1 MLRVVGHITQDH
13 DPGFV
18 ALACVVCLLATQA
31 GIRLAAPAAD
41 EQGARRSVTIRLVAA
56 WATFAVGFW
65 TSMFTWQTAFR
76 PDLHTGFDTAACL
89 VSLLM
94 AMVPAAILVV
104 LAANGSM
111 ASTIGAHWPAS
122 AAASG
127 LFAAGLLAL
136 QCSSRLTL
144 MPLVVA
150 QEPFMLLKA
159 LGLAMVLALGGLH
172 MMGQARHLPATLLLG
187 ASALFMHLGASGAL
201 MLPPPIGFETEAPW
215 PLPTMLGAS
224 TLIVVWFWFGAVR
237 LDQRIADR
245 AAKETRRLKLLADSC
260 FEGLVFE
267 HGGVITD
274 ANDAMLKLTG
284 HDRQHLI
291 GAHLPVVIKGVSLR
305 SAPGQPTE
313 QELVQSD
320 GSVRPVE
327 VLWRN
332 GPEPGCHVIAVRD
345 LTREKSAQAQL
356 LRLANFDPLTG
367 LPNRDQFER
376 TLHQMLAVTGGADPF
391 ALLYLDLDRFE
402 GVYEN
407 FGARASDQ
415 TLVQVARRLVALV
428 GTPILLARV
437 GRDEFAVL
445 FKLADSGV
453 SAQVLA
459 SRALQD
465 MCRPFEVD
473 DQAITITA
481 SAGVALYP
489 DHGTA
494 AEVLVRHA
502 ATALRRA
509 KREGRGTW
517 RLFEAEFG
525 RRQHEQQTLEKDLA
539 TALAD
544 GQLSLHYQTFFDSET
559 LEPAGCE
566 ALLRWTHPVRG
577 RISPAEF
584 IPLAENN
591 GLIVPIGKWVLATAC
606 ADAASWDRPVTVAVN
621 VSPAQFAEPGLVTD
635 VAAVLAKTGL
645 PPDRLE
651 LEITETALMTDT
663 RNALRLL
670 SDLKSLG
677 VRIAMDDFGT
687 GHSSLGNLR
696 KFPFD
701 KIKID
706 RSFISDGEDEPGAEA
721 IVQTIIAMG
730 HSLGLTITAEGVET
744 PRQLAMLRSNGCT
757 FVQGF
762 LLARPI
768 PPEQLRLNENRSGW
782 LQPAS
787 HAPVV
792 VAPPTPMR
800 LVSVADMA

>member
-1 MLRVVGHITQDH
+1 
-13 DPGFV
+13 
-18 ALACVVCLLATQA
+18 
-31 GIRLAAPAAD
+31 
-41 EQGARRSVTIRLVAA
+41 
-56 WATFAVGFW
+56 
-65 TSMFTWQTAFR
+65 MFTWQAAFR
-76 PDLHTGFDTAACL
+76 PDLHAGFDMAACF
-89 VSLLM
+89 VSVLM
-94 AMVPAAILVV
+94 AVVPAGVLVA
-104 LAANGSM
+104 LAARRSI
-111 ASTIGAHWPAS
+111 ASSIGANWPAC

-127 LFAAGLLAL
+127 LLVAGLLGL

-144 MPLVVA
+144 MPLSVP
-150 QEPFMLLKA
+150 QEPVMLLKA
-159 LGLAMVLALGGLH
+159 AGLALLLAMGGLH
-172 MMGQARHLPATLLLG
+172 MINQARHFAATLLLG
-187 ASALFMHLGASGAL
+187 AAALILHLGVAGAL
-201 MLPPPIGFETEAPW
+201 LLPPPIGFETDTPW
-215 PLPTMLGAS
+215 PLPTLLGIS
-224 TLIVVWFWFGAVR
+224 TLMVVWFWFGAFR
-237 LDQRIADR
+237 LDQRMTGR
-245 AAKETRRLKLLADSC
+245 AAKEARRLKLLSDSC

-284 HDRQHLI
+284 RDRQHLI
-291 GAHLPVVIKGVSLR
+291 GAHLPTVIKGVSLR

-332 GPEPGCHVIAVRD
+332 GPDSGCHVIAVRD
-345 LTREKSAQAQL
+345 LTREKTALAQL
-356 LRLANFDPLTG
+356 QRMASFDPLTG
-367 LPNRDQFER
+367 LANRDQFER
-376 TLHQMLAVTGGADPF
+376 VLQQLLATPSGPEPF
-391 ALLYLDLDRFE
+391 ALLYVDLDRFE

-415 TLVQVARRLVALV
+415 TLIQASRRLGVLA
-428 GTPILLARV
+428 GNPILLSRI

-445 FKLADSGV
+445 FKLTDNGV
-453 SAQVLA
+453 LAQVLA
-459 SRALQD
+459 SRVLQD

-473 DQAITITA
+473 DQAITLTA
-481 SAGVALYP
+481 SAGLALYP
-489 DHGTA
+489 DHGTTPEA
-494 AEVLVRHA
+494 LVRNA

-517 RLFEAEFG
+517 RMFEAEFG
-525 RRQHEQQTLEKDLA
+525 RRQHEQRTLEKDLA

-544 GQLSLHYQTFFDSET
+544 GQLSLHYQTFFSSET

-566 ALLRWTHPVRG
+566 ALLRWTHPIRG

-606 ADAASWDRPVTVAVN
+606 AEAVSWDRPVTVAVN
-621 VSPAQFAEPGLVTD
+621 VSPAQFAEPGLVND
-635 VAAVLAKTGL
+635 VAMVLAKSGL

-670 SDLKSLG
+670 SDLKALG

-768 PPEQLRLNENRSGW
+768 PAEQLRLNESRNGW
-782 LQPAS
+782 LQPQS
-787 HAPVV
+787 HAPMV
-792 VAPPTPMR
+792 VAPPVRR
-800 LVSVADMA
+800 LSVADMA

>member
-1 MLRVVGHITQDH
+1 MLRVIGHITQDH

-18 ALACVVCLLATQA
+18 ALACVVCLVAIQA
-31 GIRLAAPAAD
+31 GIRLAAPGPD
-41 EQGARRSVTIRLVAA
+41 EQTVPRGVTARLAAA
-56 WATFAVGFW
+56 WATFAAGFW
-65 TSMFTWQTAFR
+65 TAMFTWQAAFR
-76 PDLHTGFDTAACL
+76 PDLHAGFDGTACL
-89 VSLLM
+89 VSILM
-94 AMVPAAILVV
+94 ATVPAAILVA
-104 LAANGSM
+104 LAARGPMARSM
-111 ASTIGAHWPAS
+111 SAHWLAS
-122 AAASG
+122 VGAAG
-127 LFAAGLLAL
+127 LFTAGLLAL
-136 QCSSRLTL
+136 QCSSRMTL
-144 MPLVVA
+144 MSLTIPQDPLLLVKGTVA
-150 QEPFMLLKA
+150 ATL
-159 LGLAMVLALGGLH
+159 LAMGGLH
-172 MMGQARHLPATLLLG
+172 MTGQGRHLSGSLMLG
-187 ASALFMHLGASGAL
+187 TAAFVMHFCASGSL
-201 MLPPPIGFETEAPW
+201 LLPPPIGFETETPW
-215 PLPTMLGAS
+215 PLPTLLGIS
-224 TLIVVWFWFGAVR
+224 TLMVVWFWFGAFR
-237 LDQRIADR
+237 LDQRMAER
-245 AAKETRRLKLLADSC
+245 SVRETRRLKLLSDSC

-284 HDRQHLI
+284 RDRQHLI
-291 GAHLPVVIKGVSLR
+291 GAHLPAVIKGVSLR

-332 GPEPGCHVIAVRD
+332 GPDSGCHVIAVRD
-345 LTREKSAQAQL
+345 LTREKTALAQL
-356 LRLANFDPLTG
+356 QRMASFDPLTG

-376 TLHQMLAVTGGADPF
+376 VLQQLLATPGGPEPF
-391 ALLYLDLDRFE
+391 ALLYVDLDRFE

-415 TLVQVARRLVALV
+415 TLVQVSRRLGALA
-428 GTPILLARV
+428 GNPILLARI

-445 FKLADSGV
+445 IKLADGGV
-453 SAQVLA
+453 PAQVLA

-473 DQAITITA
+473 DQAITLTA
-481 SAGVALYP
+481 SAGLALYP
-489 DHGTA
+489 DHGSQP
-494 AEVLVRHA
+494 EVLVRNA

-517 RLFEAEFG
+517 RMFEAEFG

-544 GQLSLHYQTFFDSET
+544 GQLSLHYQTFFSSET

-566 ALLRWTHPVRG
+566 ALLRWTHPIRG

-606 ADAASWDRPVTVAVN
+606 AEAVSWDRPVTVAVN
-621 VSPAQFAEPGLVTD
+621 VSPAQFAEPGLVND
-635 VAAVLAKTGL
+635 VATVLAKTGL

-670 SDLKSLG
+670 SDLKALG

-768 PPEQLRLNENRSGW
+768 PAEQLRLSESRSGW
-782 LQPAS
+782 LQPQS
-787 HAPVV
+787 HPPVV
-792 VAPPTPMR
+792 VAQPVRR
-800 LVSVADMA
+800 LSVADTA